1 MRRVFNEELA
11 EIHRDILQLGRMTN
25 EAIYKSVKSLVNHN
39 AELAQ
44 EVIDKD
50 KHINEKE
57 NKIDRKCYEI
67 IALQQPN
74 ASDLRRV
81 ISVMRISSDLE
92 RMGDHAENISK
103 VTVRM
108 DGEKKNLKLE
118 QSINQ
123 MGGKI
128 NSMCSDIIDAF
139 LEFDVDK
146 AIFVAKRDT
155 EIDHIYHDLRSSII
169 ESVREDP
176 DAVLTA
182 SDYSFVGMHLERIGD
197 YIKNIG
203 EWIVYLD
210 TGEITD
216 LD

>member
-128 NSMCSDIIDAF
+128 NSMCSGIIDAF